1 MLLASQRKP
10 AMENWVRS
18 LVVPAHLSSGLFWW
32 PYDMN
37 HWALCFLLSAQ
48 RSLEPG
54 EAEADPSCLLCVSEN
69 LSCSLSGFQFLH
81 PKREMETL
89 CPIELCYKDRV
100 KHFSFTKELWQRK
113 LDPDHFLLSPSG
125 KQEKTDSFSDQ
136 LPWNSEGTLS
146 LVKQVHPSVSSC
158 HPQHRDRSSFF
169 HQIIHQH
176 FPHRQGIL
184 GTSSL

>member
-125 KQEKTDSFSDQ
+125 KTGKDRFLLWSASLELRGDPFTCETSPSFCVLMSPPTQ
-136 LPWNSEGTLS
+136 GQ
-146 LVKQVHPSVSSC
+146 KQFFPSNYPSAFS
-158 HPQHRDRSSFF
+158 
-169 HQIIHQH
+169 
-176 FPHRQGIL
+176 
-184 GTSSL
+184 T